1 MTIPHEG
8 GSTGILV
15 LRDDDHDDV
24 LVLDRLR
31 SDPSIEFVDRF
42 AEQLACG
49 ACCHSLIQIC

>member
-24 LVLDRLR
+24 LVLD
-31 SDPSIEFVDRF
+31 DY
-42 AEQLACG
+42 A
-49 ACCHSLIQIC
+49 QIRASSSSTDSQNS